1 VDGVPASVYYADFHV
16 QPVSG
21 GNAWRLGRVRREAS
35 ISPCGAQGLGFACS
49 AENASA

>member
-21 GNAWRLGRVRREAS
+21 GNAWRLGGTRREAS
-35 ISPCGAQGLGFACS
+35 ISSYGAQGFVFACK
-49 AENASA
+49 AENAGA